1 MIGHPQCLRFYKLST
16 FLSQRKECTS
26 RVERRQGRKQ
36 WERKNS
42 LTHSPLLFAN
52 FLSFPSHSQMV
63 VQSFLEEDR
72 EDHDKEMEEQM
83 MLKEV
88 CMCISILLS

>member
-1 MIGHPQCLRFYKLST
+1 MSV
-16 FLSQRKECTS
+16 
-26 RVERRQGRKQ
+26 VERRQGRKQ
-36 WERKNS
+36 RGDS
-42 LTHSPLLFAN
+42 HSWFPLLLADY
-52 FLSFPSHSQMV
+52 LSFSSHSQMV

-88 CMCISILLS
+88 CLCMCVYISPCMDILTG